1 METERLLHAPDRAG
15 RIWAVLLNCVLVLL
29 ICGLITALITVYTF
43 SLCLIEGS
51 SMTPTLTDRQYVL
64 VEKHSVSPARGDI
77 VVFAKSDDT
86 EVQYIKRVAAV
97 AGDTVEFRYT
107 GEYVVTSVAAGL
119 GGGMKQQREVA
130 LYVNGELVEE
140 EGLLPMGD
148 VYWQRGGQLF
158 VKIGQSVVVPE
169 GKVFVLG
176 DNRNDSTDSR
186 DVTVGF
192 VDINEELRGR
202 VDALLPAGSFAESV
216 IKLIYGVPFA

>member
-1 METERLLHAPDRAG
+1 M
-15 RIWAVLLNCVLVLL
+15 
-29 ICGLITALITVYTF
+29 
-43 SLCLIEGS
+43 
-51 SMTPTLTDRQYVL
+51 
-64 VEKHSVSPARGDI
+64 
-77 VVFAKSDDT
+77 
-86 EVQYIKRVAAV
+86 
-97 AGDTVEFRYT
+97 
-107 GEYVVTSVAAGL
+107 TSVAAGR

-130 LYVNGELVEE
+130 LYVNGELVEQ